1 MRVLLSHESL
11 VGFGGTETYAIT
23 VARALERLGHDV
35 TIYSP
40 NRGPMAE
47 FARGHGVRVVGRDE
61 LPRSCELLL
70 ASDAAT
76 CHELASRCGDPVRVF
91 VAHSADYL
99 LQAPPQLRERCQAVV
114 VLNDRVRRAVAARA
128 WHPPI
133 VRLRQ
138 PIDLQRFRPLAV
150 PSTSRPTALMVSNY
164 VTGARAR
171 LLEAACE
178 AAGWKLTA
186 VGTTTRPTPVPE
198 LAIGGTH
205 AVIALGR
212 SLLEGMAAG
221 RAAYVYGVVGGD
233 GWVTPDRYPAMEADG
248 FAGTAMA
255 DVTLDVERLTND
267 LATWDERMG
276 EVNRDLASAYHS
288 AREHAIEL
296 VDLAR
301 GLETQ
306 PRPEPLLS
314 DELAHLVRAQWQTE
328 LWANGAMAGVEEL
341 KALLAEADAR
351 AVDLEALARRANEQL
366 EELRSTRRYR
376 LACRIA
382 SPLDQFRGRNGR
394 P

>member
-1 MRVLLSHESL
+1 
-11 VGFGGTETYAIT
+11 
-23 VARALERLGHDV
+23 
-35 TIYSP
+35 
-40 NRGPMAE
+40 
-47 FARGHGVRVVGRDE
+47 
-61 LPRSCELLL
+61 
-70 ASDAAT
+70 
-76 CHELASRCGDPVRVF
+76 
-91 VAHSADYL
+91 
-99 LQAPPQLRERCQAVV
+99 
-114 VLNDRVRRAVAARA
+114 
-128 WHPPI
+128 
-133 VRLRQ
+133 
-138 PIDLQRFRPLAV
+138 
-150 PSTSRPTALMVSNY
+150 MVSNY